1 MSLDSKSDDRAVHLP
16 IEEGRWKEKLT
27 PVERVCD
34 GEAVSVHIGS
44 DPEHGPTLE
53 VGPWLAGGWF
63 AGFEYSGA
71 LPLTTGTIRGMYR
84 TEDVRHSGVRVGVTF
99 YRDEE
104 RIGAK
109 TMWLG
114 AAPEW
119 APFEFAIRVAAPGSN
134 RIVPS
139 FGLSEK
145 TEGKVCFAKLEA
157 SAEVAAFL
165 ASREAAEPRRAAA
178 PDDFEKGGF
187 FRLAEREGTWWLVTP
202 EGRGFY
208 SLGTDGPWFTRDED
222 YRQTGLEHAEF
233 LYRRGFNSLAGWTD
247 IVRWGELNDILVSKG
262 KPPFATFCAMK
273 TPTHADQYDALVD
286 ANGRDTGWDH
296 DFPDPFDPR
305 FEQWYR
311 DQAKRRAETVRGK
324 PWFVGWFADNEVGHR
339 ELYRH
344 VWSKNCAA
352 ALKQHLQRQYSAID
366 DLNRAWGTAFASFD
380 DLIRKKPDA
389 VARKGRMYEDFRVF
403 EREIVKRYTDVTIR
417 AWREADPDH
426 LIISNRFMLGD
437 VGGWIDLLDLYR
449 AYDAVAVNLYPAN
462 QRPGL
467 SEDEREIYRMAHEK
481 TGLPVIVGEWSVP
494 AADSG
499 LYDKPDKLDWSFN
512 ELLPTQA
519 ERALQVAQV
528 TIDFFN
534 MPFVV
539 GSHWFIWKDVVNE
552 QREANRGLFTHD
564 DRPWEKVADAL
575 AATHGRMGI
584 GQMTRT

>member
-1 MSLDSKSDDRAVHLP
+1 MSLDASGADHAEQLP
-16 IEEGRWKEKLT
+16 IEEGRWKEKFT
-27 PVERVCD
+27 PVEGVSD
-34 GEAVSVHIGS
+34 SEAVSVHIGS
-44 DPEHGPTLE
+44 DPEHGPILE

-63 AGFEYSGA
+63 AGFEYSEA
-71 LPLTTGTIRGMYR
+71 LPLTTGTIRGMYK
-84 TEDVRHSGVRVGVTF
+84 TEGVRHSGVRVGVTF
-99 YRDEE
+99 YRDDK

-114 AAPEW
+114 AAPQW
-119 APFEFAIRVAAPGSN
+119 APFEFAIRVAAPSSN
-134 RIVPS
+134 RIVLS

-145 TEGKVCFAKLEA
+145 TEGKISFAKLEA
-157 SAEVAAFL
+157 AAEAVPFL
-165 ASREAAEPRRAAA
+165 AGREAAEPRRAAA
-178 PDDFEKGGF
+178 PDDFEKGDF
-187 FRLAEREGTWWLVTP
+187 FRLAERDGTWWLVAP

-208 SLGTDGPWFTRDED
+208 SLGTDGPWFTKEED
-222 YRQTGLEHAEF
+222 YRRTGLEHAEF
-233 LYRRGFNSLAGWTD
+233 LYRCGFNSLAGWTD
-247 IVRWGELNDILVSKG
+247 IVRWGELNDILMSQG
-262 KPPFATFCAMK
+262 KPPFAMFSAIK

-286 ANGRDTGWDH
+286 ANGQDTGWDH

-311 DQAKRRAETVRGK
+311 EQARRRAEPVRGK

-352 ALKQHLQRQYSAID
+352 ALKQHLQNQYAGID
-366 DLNRAWGTAFASFD
+366 DLNRAWGTAFPSFD
-380 DLIRKKPDA
+380 DLMAKKPGP
-389 VARKGRMYEDFRVF
+389 VVCKGRMYEDFRAF
-403 EREIVKRYTDVTIR
+403 EREIVKRYIDVTIR

-499 LYDKPDKLDWSFN
+499 LYGKPDKLDWSFN
-512 ELLPTQA
+512 ELLPTQS
-519 ERALQVAQV
+519 ERALQAARV

-539 GSHWFIWKDVVNE
+539 GSHWFIWKDIVNE
-552 QREANRGLFTHD
+552 QREANRGLFRHD
-564 DRPWEKVADAL
+564 DRPWQEVAAAL
-575 AATHGRMGI
+575 AATHRRMGV
-584 GQMTRT
+584 GQMALT